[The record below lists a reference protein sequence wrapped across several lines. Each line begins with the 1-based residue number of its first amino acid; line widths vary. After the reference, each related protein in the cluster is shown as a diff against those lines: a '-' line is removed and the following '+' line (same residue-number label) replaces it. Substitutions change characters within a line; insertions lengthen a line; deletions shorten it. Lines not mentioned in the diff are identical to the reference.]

1 MKRTIYIPVELECSD
16 EHPMT
21 EDEAVEIANSIVN
34 QVRDGFYNDDNV
46 WDTASETLGE
56 QGMIDFG
63 YSIRNAVAE
72 VKS

>member
-1 MKRTIYIPVELECSD
+1 MKRTVYIPVELECND

-21 EDEAVEIANSIVN
+21 EDEAVAIANSIVS
-34 QVRDGFYNDDNV
+34 QVKDGFYNDDNV
-46 WDTASETLGE
+46 WDAASETLGE

-63 YSIRNAVAE
+63 YSIRYAVAE